1 MTPPIPD
8 AASASALRP
17 ARLAV
22 EVAPA
27 VLLFALLLWGVK
39 EILSPILLF
48 PLLCVVLWPQRSN
61 RTVARLLVTTGA
73 LTTVWFLYVTGA
85 LLAPFILALAI
96 AYFLA
101 PLVAAVERR
110 RVPRWLAIVLVLLPF
125 LATLALLLVLL
136 VPAVENQLTQL
147 AGQLPSLIRRI
158 ADWLLGLRTRFLA
171 TSGGILSPEQ
181 AQRLR
186 DLEPAD
192 LVGMVNASWEAIGR
206 RIWAALLGVGK
217 GVGVAL
223 TILGYVIIAPVVT
236 FYLLKS
242 WPRFTA
248 MLGEL
253 VPPAGRAGLFGF
265 LAEYDRLLGRYV
277 RGQLTEAALVAVL
290 TGGAL
295 ALLAFPGALL
305 VGVIAG
311 IGNLVPYIGLPL
323 SIIPGVL
330 FALVSGAVWPSLL
343 KLVIVFGVVQFVDGS
358 ITGPRI
364 VGGSVGLDPVWVM
377 IALALFGS
385 LLGFVG
391 LLVAVPLA
399 VLVKLLATRAIE
411 RYRQSAIY
419 TGAVTG

>member
-295 ALLAFPGALL
+295 ALLGFPGALL

-399 VLVKLLATRAIE
+399 VLVKLIATRALE